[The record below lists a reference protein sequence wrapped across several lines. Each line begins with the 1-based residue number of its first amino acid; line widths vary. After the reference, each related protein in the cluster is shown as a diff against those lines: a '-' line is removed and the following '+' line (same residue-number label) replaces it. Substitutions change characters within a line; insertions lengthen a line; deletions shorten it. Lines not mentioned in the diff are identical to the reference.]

1 MRKKLYFPT
10 HLKRKSFSIYLTLV
24 SRSVKKIIFSAFPF
38 VGQSQKT
45 ITHILFSTSTII
57 SKSVFFL
64 LNPMHKLIFFVA
76 TSTSNLFE
84 NQSYRIHSPKSIIWI
99 PDSTWYLVLGGYLQW
114 EGRATRGIVEF
125 EGSSFVEKRALTLF
139 KRVSASPGFAIYIL
153 AWELG
158 TVVPVHQSV
167 TQSMVLRLPAEES
180 SWNLIRNRNSWASN
194 LLNPSLRW

>member
-1 MRKKLYFPT
+1 M
-10 HLKRKSFSIYLTLV
+10 KRKSFSIYLILV
-24 SRSVKKIIFSAFPF
+24 SRSAKKIMFSAFPF

-45 ITHILFSTSTII
+45 ITHILFSTSKII
-57 SKSVFFL
+57 NKFMFFL
-64 LNPMHKLIFFVA
+64 LNPMHKLIFSVA

-84 NQSYRIHSPKSIIWI
+84 NQSCRIHSLKSVIWI
-99 PDSTWYLVLGGYLQW
+99 PDFTWYLVLGGYLQW

-139 KRVSASPGFAIYIL
+139 KKVSASPGFAIYIL

-158 TVVPVHQSV
+158 TVGPVHQTVPQSV
-167 TQSMVLRLPAEES
+167 VFRLPAEES
-180 SWNLIRNRNSWASN
+180 SGKLIRNRHSWASN

>member
-10 HLKRKSFSIYLTLV
+10 HLKRKSFSIYLMLV
-24 SRSVKKIIFSAFPF
+24 SRSAKKIMFSAFPF

-45 ITHILFSTSTII
+45 ITHILFSTSKII
-57 SKSVFFL
+57 NKFMFFL
-64 LNPMHKLIFFVA
+64 LNPMHKLIFSVA

-84 NQSYRIHSPKSIIWI
+84 NQSCRIHSLKSVIWI
-99 PDSTWYLVLGGYLQW
+99 PDFTWYLVLGGYLQW

-139 KRVSASPGFAIYIL
+139 KKVSASPGFAIYIL

-158 TVVPVHQSV
+158 TVGPVHQTVPQSV
-167 TQSMVLRLPAEES
+167 VLRLPAEES
-180 SWNLIRNRNSWASN
+180 SGKLIRNRHSWASN